1 MPTIMKPWLKT
12 LLLPHLYTL
21 LLLVLIT
28 LPNSV
33 MLVLNGKAGLLEAL
47 PLPFSP
53 LLLWG
58 LGGTTAWLKSTNEIC
73 QPLLANIDMLLMIA
87 KKFPDDVYSRLPE
100 KQIAEWKE
108 TFEDWFTRVNKKIPE
123 KYRQKIYD
131 DAATLFKRLEKYGN
145 NFS

>member
-1 MPTIMKPWLKT
+1 MR
-12 LLLPHLYTL
+12 LYGSGIYDNERAD
-21 LLLVLIT
+21 LVGIGYAEFAIQ
-28 LPNSV
+28 V
-33 MLVLNGKAGLLEAL
+33 IQED
-47 PLPFSP
+47 
-53 LLLWG
+53 
-58 LGGTTAWLKSTNEIC
+58 TAWLKSTNEIC

-100 KQIAEWKE
+100 KQIAAWKE